1 MMDKFRYLKISLAI
15 VLGMVGVKMLI
26 TDWLKS
32 TLGPNFNF
40 YLLGAVL
47 LTLALGV
54 IASVLA
60 NRRDARRSG
69 AAAAVG

>member
-1 MMDKFRYLKISLAI
+1 
-15 VLGMVGVKMLI
+15 MVGVKMLVA
-26 TDWLKS
+26 DWLKA

-47 LTLALGV
+47 LTLVLGV

-60 NRRDARRSG
+60 NRRDAR
-69 AAAAVG
+69 AARVTADLAERPA

>member
-1 MMDKFRYLKISLAI
+1 
-15 VLGMVGVKMLI
+15 
-26 TDWLKS
+26 
-32 TLGPNFNF
+32 LGPNFNF

>member
-1 MMDKFRYLKISLAI
+1 MSLEI
-15 VLGMVGVKMLI
+15 VLVIVGVKMLVA
-26 TDWLKS
+26 DCLKAA
-32 TLGPNFNF
+32 LGPHFNF

-60 NRRDARRSG
+60 NRRDAR
-69 AAAAVG
+69 AAGGGGDLAERPA